1 LEQTFVICQI
11 IQFALHEIYLR
22 HLQNEGKFGEK
33 MNRLFFGMFVLSIVG
48 CGSHVDVK
56 KEDAGAGGAAATA
69 SAVVSAAPVAS
80 AADTAA
86 PAATVSAS
94 AAPTASAAPA
104 ASATIK

>member
-69 SAVVSAAPVAS
+69 SA
-80 AADTAA
+80 ADTAA

-104 ASATIK
+104 ASATVK